1 MDIVGLI
8 GRGVFFLALLFIL
21 FMSVYSLYEKEYR
34 AWARSFLLMVAG
46 GSTYFILVFLLPT
59 ISKFFFSGLLVVA
72 ILFVSVII
80 ISPKP
85 RKELTINEKRRR
97 IDERDIIFARF
108 DLTPGSSHYSS
119 YYSER
124 PEWKSHDDQIRDL
137 PDLFAQSHI
146 DRDPVLQSLAE
157 AEFSFLEHQVSI
169 VDGKV
174 KDRRWD
180 ESEENSSS
188 MVKSVLKYLGAEQV
202 GICHLEPEDIYS
214 HVGRGPEEY
223 GSPISNN
230 HPFAVAFNVEMGY
243 SMMQYAPKAKVIVE
257 TAKQYVEAARIS
269 IIMADFLRRIGFSAR
284 AHIAGSNYQAML
296 VPVARKAGL
305 GELGRIGML
314 MTPQFGPRVRLG
326 LVTTD
331 FPLISD
337 RPIVFGALDFCEICK
352 KCAVNCPA
360 KAIPHGGRISD
371 NGVEKWVID
380 REACYRYWRKVG
392 TDCARCVYVCP
403 YSKPD
408 NIFHNMIRVVS
419 TQSSIAQR
427 LLTWGDDLFY
437 GKKPRIRKNH
447 TSKLWRI

>member
-8 GRGVFFLALLFIL
+8 GRGVFFFAFLFFFL
-21 FMSVYSLYEKEYR
+21 MSVYSLYEKEYR
-34 AWARSFLLMVAG
+34 AWTRSTLLMVAAG
-46 GSTYFILVFLLPT
+46 GIYFILEVLLPNLSQF
-59 ISKFFFSGLLVVA
+59 IFCGLLA
-72 ILFVSVII
+72 ATLLFVSIII

-85 RKELTINEKRRR
+85 RKELAIDEKRSQ

-108 DLTPGSSHYSS
+108 DLTPGSSLYSS

-124 PEWKSHDDQIRDL
+124 PERKLLDDQIRDL

-157 AEFSFLEHQVSI
+157 AEFSFLEHQMSI

-174 KDRRWD
+174 KDQNWL
-180 ESEENSSS
+180 ESKEYSTT
-188 MVKSVLKYLGAEQV
+188 MVKSVLKYLGAEQA
-202 GICHLEPEDIYS
+202 GICHLELEDIYS
-214 HVGRGPEEY
+214 HVGRGPETY
-223 GSPISNN
+223 GSPISNK
-230 HPFAVAFNVEMGY
+230 HPFAVAFTVEMDY
-243 SMMQYAPKAKVIVE
+243 SMMQYAPKAKVLVE
-257 TAKQYVEAARIS
+257 TAKQYVDAARIS
-269 IIMADFLRRIGFSAR
+269 IILADFLRRIGFSAR

-314 MTPQFGPRVRLG
+314 MTPQYGPRVRLG

-337 RPIVFGALDFCEICK
+337 RPVVFGALDFCERCK

-360 KAIPHGGRISD
+360 QAIPHGDRICD

-408 NIFHNMIRVVS
+408 NIFHNFIRAVS
-419 TQSSIAQR
+419 KQSSFAQGI
-427 LLTWGDDLFY
+427 LKWGDDLFY
-437 GKKPRIRKNH
+437 GKKPHIRKNH
-447 TSKLWRI
+447 TNKL